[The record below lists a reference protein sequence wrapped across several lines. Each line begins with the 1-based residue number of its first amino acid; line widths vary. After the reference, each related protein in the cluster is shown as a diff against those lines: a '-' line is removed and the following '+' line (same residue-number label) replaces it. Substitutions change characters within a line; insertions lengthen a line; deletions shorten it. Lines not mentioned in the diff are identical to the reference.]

1 MDRPLKESSG
11 ATATRYNRIAGIYD
25 LSEYLVE
32 RLLYRRWRRRLWS
45 LVTPGRGLEVGVG
58 TGKNIPDHPSDS
70 RITSIDMSPKMLKQ
84 ARRQADRLGTP
95 VELVEMDAEH
105 LDFQDDTFD
114 WAVASFV
121 FCSVPNAVEGLR
133 ELDRVVKPGGP
144 ILLLEHVRID
154 RPLIGRLMD
163 ICNPPAVRVTGA
175 NINRRTVENAAR
187 SGLKIEAVEDLTP
200 LGAFKLITAR
210 S

>member
-1 MDRPLKESSG
+1 MNRPEKESSG
-11 ATATRYNRIAGIYD
+11 ATENRYNRIARIYN

-58 TGKNIPDHPSDS
+58 TGKNIPYYPSDS
-70 RITSIDMSPKMLKQ
+70 RITAIDMSPKMLKQ
-84 ARRQADRLGTP
+84 ARRQADRLGAH

-114 WAVASFV
+114 WAVATFV
-121 FCSVPNAVEGLR
+121 FCSVPSAVEGLR
-133 ELDRVVKPGGP
+133 ELDRVVKPDGP

-154 RPLIGRLMD
+154 RPVIGSLMD
-163 ICNPPAVRVTGA
+163 VCNPLAVRVTGA
-175 NINRRTVENAAR
+175 NINRRTVENVVR
-187 SGLKIEAVEDLTP
+187 SGLRIEAVEDLAL
-200 LGAFKLITAR
+200 LGLFKLITAR